1 VLCYCPRVRG
11 RVLFLYG
18 VCCLIWGSTWLVIKI
33 GLADLPPF
41 WFAAL
46 RMGIACA
53 VLTPIS
59 LRRGLPP
66 LRRGEWGAIAFS
78 GLLQIGLAYA
88 FIFAAEEKIDSGLT
102 AILFASFPIWVGVF
116 AHALLPGE
124 PWTGAK
130 VMAALFGLFGVAL
143 LELPALG
150 GLFRGTALGW
160 AAFFPVASAVS
171 SALSN
176 VWIKRHLGRV
186 SPTVNLWG
194 QTLVGSLFLLSLS
207 LVFERN
213 VSVHWTPRAIAALL
227 YLSIPGTVIAFLA
240 LLWLIPRIPLS
251 TIGAIPLI
259 DTLIA
264 VLLGIVVLGEPFGR
278 RVFFGGALI
287 LVGAGLAA
295 RASSQRGGVSPG
307 GDTILP

>member
-1 VLCYCPRVRG
+1 MRG
-11 RVLFLYG
+11 RVLFFYCL
-18 VCCLIWGSTWLVIKI
+18 CCLIWGSTWLVIKI

-53 VLTPIS
+53 VLAPIS
-59 LRRGLPP
+59 FRRGLPT

-78 GLLQIGLAYA
+78 GLLQIGLSYA
-88 FIFAAEEKIDSGLT
+88 FVFAAEEKIDSGLT

-116 AHALLPGE
+116 AHALLPDE
-124 PWTGAK
+124 PWTRAK
-130 VMAALFGLFGVAL
+130 LTAALFGLLGVAL
-143 LELPALG
+143 LELPALQ
-150 GLFRGTALGW
+150 GLFRGVALGW
-160 AAFFPVASAVS
+160 IAFFPVASAVS
-171 SALSN
+171 SAFSN
-176 VWIKRHLGRV
+176 TWIKRHLGRV
-186 SPTVNLWG
+186 SPSVNLWG
-194 QTLVGSLFLLSLS
+194 QTLVGSVFLLSLS
-207 LVFERN
+207 FVFERHAR
-213 VSVHWTPRAIAALL
+213 VHWTPKAIAALL

-264 VLLGIVVLGEPFGR
+264 VLLGIIVLGEPFGWR
-278 RVFFGGALI
+278 IFFGGALI

-295 RASSQRGGVSPG
+295 RAPSQGGRVSSGGN
-307 GDTILP
+307 TIPA